1 MSRRRGGSEAA
12 HAAHL
17 VHAAAGTGLADA
29 LLSAVDDG
37 GPVYLWLIAAN
48 VRAQRFYARR
58 GFHDLDES
66 FDASP
71 SWGGVAMHRML
82 RPAQN

>member
-1 MSRRRGGSEAA
+1 MWVLLEAFTDSQVRD
-12 HAAHL
+12 L
-17 VHAAAGTGLADA
+17 LGDDAD
-29 LLSAVDDG
+29 
-37 GPVYLWLIAAN
+37 
-48 VRAQRFYARR
+48 VRAQRFYARC

-82 RPAQN
+82 RPAQH